1 MSDQAHQ
8 TAPSIPTHT
17 LNDGTTLP
25 GIGFG
30 TLVRGDNKSERGI
43 MVRSLRSA
51 ISRGYRLLDTALSYG
66 NEAEVGQAVRASEVD
81 REDLL
86 ITTKVP
92 GRFHGYRG
100 AKESLRVSLES
111 LGFDYVDLALIHW
124 PLPRL
129 DLYVDTWR
137 ALIEMREE
145 GLIRSIGVSNF
156 TAEHLRRLHEETGVM
171 PAVNQIEMHPYFP
184 QAQLRAVHDQL
195 GIVTQAWSPLG
206 RASTLREESV
216 LTEIADA
223 HGVTPGQVVL
233 RWHLQHGV
241 IPLPASS
248 NPQRQH
254 DNLSLDFD
262 LTGDDMLRIDA
273 LEQGRIWGQDPDV
286 HEEY

>member
-1 MSDQAHQ
+1 MTDQPDQNDHR
-8 TAPSIPTHT
+8 IPTFT
-17 LNDGTTLP
+17 LNDGATLP

-30 TLVRGDNKSERGI
+30 TLVRGDNKNERGV

-51 ISRGYRLLDTALSYG
+51 LQQGYRLLDTALSYG
-66 NEAEVGQAVRASEVD
+66 NEAEVGQAVRASGLN
-81 REDLL
+81 REDILV
-86 ITTKVP
+86 TTKVP
-92 GRFHGYRG
+92 GRFHGYHG
-100 AKESLRVSLES
+100 ARESLRVSLEN
-111 LGFDYVDLALIHW
+111 LRFEYVDLALIHW

-171 PAVNQIEMHPYFP
+171 PAVNQIEMHPYFV
-184 QAQLRAVHDQL
+184 QEQLRAVHDQH

-206 RASTLREESV
+206 RASELRNDAV
-216 LTEIADA
+216 LNEIARE

-248 NPQRQH
+248 NPERQR
-254 DNLSLDFD
+254 DNLSLGFE
-262 LTGDDMLRIDA
+262 LSGEQMIRIDH

>member
-1 MSDQAHQ
+1 MSDQAGP
-8 TAPSIPTHT
+8 TAQSIPTHT

-30 TLVRGDNKSERGI
+30 TLVRGDNKNERGI

-66 NEAEVGQAVRASEVD
+66 NEAEVGQAVRASDVD
-81 REDLL
+81 RDDLL

-100 AKESLRVSLES
+100 AKESLRVSLEN
-111 LGFDYVDLALIHW
+111 LGLDRVELALIHW

-156 TAEHLRRLHEETGVM
+156 TAEHLRRLHEETGVT

-206 RASTLREESV
+206 RASQLRDDAV
-216 LTEIADA
+216 LNEIAREY
-223 HGVTPGQVVL
+223 GVTPGQVVL

-248 NPQRQH
+248 SPQRQH
-254 DNLSLDFD
+254 DNLSLDFE
-262 LTGDDMLRIDA
+262 LTGEQMLRIDA
-273 LEQGRIWGQDPDV
+273 LEQGRIWDQDPDV
-286 HEEY
+286 YEEY

>member
-1 MSDQAHQ
+1 MTDQPDQ
-8 TAPSIPTHT
+8 TAHRIPTFT

-30 TLVRGDNKSERGI
+30 TLVRGDNKNERGV

-51 ISRGYRLLDTALSYG
+51 LQQGYRLLDTALSYG
-66 NEAEVGQAVRASEVD
+66 NEAEVGQAVRASGLN
-81 REDLL
+81 REDILV
-86 ITTKVP
+86 TTKVP
-92 GRFHGYRG
+92 GRFHGYHG
-100 AKESLRVSLES
+100 ARESLRVSLEN
-111 LGFDYVDLALIHW
+111 LRFDYVDLALIHW

-171 PAVNQIEMHPYFP
+171 PAVNQIEMHPYFV
-184 QAQLRAVHDQL
+184 QEQLRAVHDQH

-206 RASTLREESV
+206 RASELRDDRV
-216 LTEIADA
+216 LNEIARE

-248 NPQRQH
+248 SPERQR
-254 DNLSLDFD
+254 DNLSLGFE
-262 LTGDDMLRIDA
+262 LSGEQMIRIDH